1 MAARSKKLI
10 NNPTNILSE
19 MLEGYT
25 AAYADIIRLAGDGL
39 VVRTTPK
46 PKGKVGLVIGNGT
59 GHEPA
64 MIGWVGQGLFDVNVA
79 GPLFT
84 APGPFEIIEGIKAA
98 DRGAGVLLC
107 VSHHEGDRLNAEGAL
122 DFASDQ
128 GIIGRESGCIDVE
141 MVLLYDDIASAPKG
155 SEPQRRGTA
164 GLFFVW
170 KMLGAFAETSG
181 DLSACK
187 ALAEKVRDNVRTLS
201 MALDTCASPITG
213 ELMFDLA
220 ADEIEIGMGVH
231 GEAGIY
237 TGKMLSADE
246 IVDQMLPPI
255 LEDLP
260 FAAGDEVCVLINNS
274 GSLTLMELSILYRRV
289 AQRLDTAKIRIH
301 RSWLG
306 QYATTQEMAGFGLSL
321 CRVDEELKALYDAPA
336 NGAFFKQI

>member
-1 MAARSKKLI
+1 MSARTKKLI
-10 NNPTNILSE
+10 NQPENILPE

-25 AAYADIIRLAGDGL
+25 SAYSDIIRLAGEGL
-39 VVRTTPK
+39 IMRATPK
-46 PKGKVGLVIGNGT
+46 EMGKVGLVIGNGT

-122 DFASDQ
+122 DIASDE
-128 GIIGRESGCIDVE
+128 GLTDVE
-141 MVLLYDDIASAPKG
+141 MVLLYDDVSSAPKG

-170 KMLGAFAETSG
+170 KMLGAFAEMSS
-181 DLSACK
+181 DLAACK
-187 ALAEKVRDNVRTLS
+187 ALAEKVRDNTRSLS
-201 MALDTCASPITG
+201 MALDTCTSPITG
-213 ELMFDLA
+213 DLMFELA
-220 ADEIEIGMGVH
+220 ADEIEIGMGIH
-231 GEAGIY
+231 GEAGMY
-237 TGKMLSADE
+237 TGKVMTADE
-246 IVDQMLPPI
+246 TIDHMLPPI

-260 FAAGDEVCVLINNS
+260 FVSGDEVCVLINNS
-274 GSLTLMELSILYRRV
+274 GSLTIMEQSILYRRV
-289 AQRLDTAKIRIH
+289 AQKLDDAGILVHKA
-301 RSWLG
+301 WMG

-321 CRVDEELKALYDAPA
+321 CRVDEQLKALYDAPA
-336 NGAFFKQI
+336 NGAFFKQM